1 MPAIRSICV
10 FCGSSFG
17 DSEIYRK
24 AADDMGRLI
33 ADRGLELI
41 YGGGHVGLMGIIADS
56 ALSAGGAVTG
66 IIPVH
71 LRRAEVEHAGLT
83 RLIEVDTMFARKAEM
98 IRLAD
103 AFVSLPGGIGTID
116 EAIEVITMRQLG
128 QHDKPS
134 VLVDL
139 NGYWSKF
146 ADPLD
151 HVIDHHFARSSIRDY
166 YTVVPDVPAVFPAL
180 GL

>member
-1 MPAIRSICV
+1 MTAIRSLCV

-17 DSEIYRK
+17 DSDIYRK
-24 AADDMGRLI
+24 AADDLGRMI
-33 ADRGLELI
+33 AERGLDLV
-41 YGGGHVGLMGIIADS
+41 YGGGHVGLMGIVADS
-56 ALSAGGAVTG
+56 ALSAGGTVTG
-66 IIPVH
+66 IIPAH
-71 LRRAEVEHAGLT
+71 LRRAEVEHQGLT

-116 EAIEVITMRQLG
+116 EAIEVLTLRQLG

-139 NGYWSKF
+139 DGYWRGF
-146 ADPLD
+146 ADLLD
-151 HVIDHHFARSSIRDY
+151 HVIDRHFARSSIRDF
-166 YTVVPDVPAVFPAL
+166 YTVVPDVPGIFAAL
-180 GL
+180 DL

>member
-1 MPAIRSICV
+1 MTAIRSICV

-17 DSEIYRK
+17 DRETYRK
-24 AADDMGRLI
+24 AAEDMGRMV
-33 ADRGLELI
+33 AERGLELV
-41 YGGGHVGLMGIIADS
+41 YGGGHVGLMGIVADG
-56 ALSAGGAVTG
+56 ALNAGGQVTG

-71 LRRAEVEHAGLT
+71 LRRAEVEHQGLT

-116 EAIEVITMRQLG
+116 EAIEVITLRQLG
-128 QHDKPS
+128 QHNKPS
-134 VLVDL
+134 LFVDID
-139 NGYWSKF
+139 GYWAGF
-146 ADPLD
+146 AGLLD
-151 HVIDHHFARSSIRDY
+151 HVIDHHFARSSIRDLY
-166 YTVVPDVPAVFPAL
+166 AIVPDVPGVFDAL